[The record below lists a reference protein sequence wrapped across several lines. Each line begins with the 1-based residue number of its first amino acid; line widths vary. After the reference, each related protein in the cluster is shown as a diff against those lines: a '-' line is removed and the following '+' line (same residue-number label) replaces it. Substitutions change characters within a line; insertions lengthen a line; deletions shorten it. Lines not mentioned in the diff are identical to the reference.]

1 MIILISLEVN
11 IMLSKAILFLV
22 QLILILNVINAFTIR
37 RKYDQKP
44 RLALKASTESNLQNM
59 EPVPLNY
66 MCLQSPESSNPPV
79 ILLHG
84 LLGQKRN
91 LATLG
96 ALLYNQLEK
105 KRTIYAVDLRNH
117 GDNHRNEWKDEM
129 SYSHMATDI
138 FAFME
143 EHEIENAILCGHSLG
158 GKVTMSCA
166 LSQPHR
172 VCGAIVLDI
181 SPVRYTLKDCAWRN
195 VQDIVNALTSVEIT
209 KFSSKKELDLEL
221 LDSVPDDELRAF
233 ILTSVE
239 EANVDG
245 TPRLQWKLNIEAIS
259 NQMDV
264 MAGFDVLD
272 DNLNLRCEEGID
284 DFMYQGN
291 LLLVNS
297 PKSKYVKSSHL
308 STIQRHFPNF
318 MITSVK
324 DSGHSIHHE
333 NADELASILKQYL
346 DNI

>member
-1 MIILISLEVN
+1 MI
-11 IMLSKAILFLV
+11 SKDILFLGH
-22 QLILILNVINAFTIR
+22 LILILDVTNAFTIQ
-37 RKYDQKP
+37 RKYHQKP
-44 RLALKASTESNLQNM
+44 RFALKASTESNLQKI
-59 EPVPLNY
+59 EPVSLNY
-66 MCLQSPESSNPPV
+66 MCLQSPISSNPPV

-105 KRTIYAVDLRNH
+105 KRSIYAVDLRNH
-117 GDNHRNEWKDEM
+117 GDNHRNEWKNEM
-129 SYSHMATDI
+129 SYSHMATDV
-138 FAFME
+138 FTFME
-143 EHEIENAILCGHSLG
+143 NHDIENAILCGHSLG

-166 LSQPHR
+166 LSRPHQ

-181 SPVRYTLKDCAWRN
+181 SPVRYTIKDCAWRN
-195 VQDIVNALTSVEIT
+195 VQDIVDTLTSIEIT

-221 LDSVPDDELRAF
+221 LDSVPDNELRAF
-233 ILTSVE
+233 ILTS
-239 EANVDG
+239 
-245 TPRLQWKLNIEAIS
+245 
-259 NQMDV
+259 MDV

-272 DNLNLRCEEGID
+272 DKHNLRCEEGID
-284 DFMYQGN
+284 DLIYQGN

-324 DSGHSIHHE
+324 DSDHSIHHE

-346 DNI
+346 DNM